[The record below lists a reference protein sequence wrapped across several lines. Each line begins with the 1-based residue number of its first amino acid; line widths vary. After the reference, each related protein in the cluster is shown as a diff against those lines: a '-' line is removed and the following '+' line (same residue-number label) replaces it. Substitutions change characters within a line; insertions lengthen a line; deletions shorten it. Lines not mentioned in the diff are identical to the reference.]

1 MHAELF
7 GYVEI
12 ARDRVTRADSYNGPN
27 VLLTSYVTFMMCAS
41 CSVQTIARAS
51 EFRPP
56 KKSVTTVV
64 AFSVISGCTQ
74 QAAVSV
80 EFVTVQDEPD
90 LSDDSSESFSAMS
103 VSNTDGYIY
112 IYGCGAALYVHW
124 QFTHWAAKVTQVD
137 LRHIYNTY
145 TF

>member
-1 MHAELF
+1 M
-7 GYVEI
+7 
-12 ARDRVTRADSYNGPN
+12 
-27 VLLTSYVTFMMCAS
+27 
-41 CSVQTIARAS
+41 
-51 EFRPP
+51 
-56 KKSVTTVV
+56 
-64 AFSVISGCTQ
+64 ISGCTQ

-137 LRHIYNTY
+137 LRHIYNMY